1 MITITNTL
9 SGKKEVFKPIKP
21 GSVSLYVCGIT
32 PYDYAHLGHG
42 RVYVT
47 FDVLFRLLKFLGYTV
62 TYCRNFTDIDDKI
75 IARAQKECGDSHQHA
90 CISQKYIKTFHEDI
104 AALNCLPPTYEP
116 TVTNTMPEIIAFVQ
130 GLIDAGKAY
139 VSGGDVYFEISK
151 FPQYGRLS
159 KHKLE
164 DLIAG
169 ARVEVNEKKRN
180 PLDFALW
187 KHAPQ
192 QEPGWDSPWGHGRP
206 GWHIECSAMAGK
218 FLGETIDMHAGGMD
232 LIFPHHENEIAQ
244 SEGLHGK
251 PFVNYWLHNGFVRI
265 NQEKMSKSLGNFFT
279 LREVFKQFDPMVVRF
294 YLLNHQYKA
303 PLEFSFDDLH
313 MMQKSYQRL
322 CKLFAAECSDFTH
335 TNPSTNSGRAGE
347 NIFPDHGEEDSKSP
361 SRTTTVQKML
371 EFLLDDLNTPGM
383 WGTVFESL
391 PVLQKDHKE
400 LCLVKA
406 FIQHVLGLTL
416 KPLPEKEIEITPEID
431 QLIKEREQARAAKD
445 WKKSDELRE
454 KLKAL
459 GYEVQDKKG

>member
-9 SGKKEVFKPIKP
+9 TGKKEVFKPIKT
-21 GSVSLYVCGIT
+21 GQVSLYVCGIT

-47 FDVLFRLLKFLGYTV
+47 FDVLYRLLKFLGYTV

-90 CISQKYIKTFHEDI
+90 HISQKYIATFHEDI
-104 AALNCLPPTYEP
+104 AALNCVPPTYEP
-116 TVTNTMPEIIAFVQ
+116 TVTTTMPEIIAFVQ

-139 VSGGDVYFEISK
+139 VSGGDVYFEILK
-151 FPQYGRLS
+151 FPEYGRLS

-169 ARVEVNEKKRN
+169 ARVEVNEKKKN

-187 KHAPQ
+187 KQAPKE
-192 QEPGWDSPWGHGRP
+192 EPGWDSPWGHGRP

-279 LREVFKQFDPMVVRF
+279 LRDVFKQFDPMVVRF

-322 CKLFAAECSDFTH
+322 CKIFTVECPEVSD
-335 TNPSTNSGRAGE
+335 E
-347 NIFPDHGEEDSKSP
+347 QIKESP
-361 SRTTTVQKML
+361 IVQKMM
-371 EFLLDDLNTPGM
+371 EFLIDDLNTPGM

-391 PVLQKDHKE
+391 PVLQKDTAQ
-400 LCLVKA
+400 LCAVKM
-406 FIQHVLGLTL
+406 FIQRVLGLTL
-416 KPLPEKEIEITPEID
+416 KPLPEKEIAITPEIE
-431 QLIKEREQARAAKD
+431 QLLKEREQARAAKE
-445 WKKSDELRE
+445 WKRSDELRD
-454 KLKAL
+454 KLRAL
-459 GYEVQDKKG
+459 GYEVQDKKGS